1 MSIYRSTHK
10 DHLDHTRSDN
20 NTGNKHSLIPVIIP
34 YKTHYIPLT
43 RHLQGNARIWKLSKQ
58 NAFTWSLGLWPDFR
72 VVVKELLITEKK
84 KKKKKNTGSTS
95 RVGSWSGASLNR
107 SYHTYIGYRMYR
119 AYTYRNFRLTPLRI
133 CKSLNLSTKLCFYW
147 HGSSTFSAALY
158 ISSISI

>member
-1 MSIYRSTHK
+1 MPIYRSTHK

-43 RHLQGNARIWKLSKQ
+43 HHLQGNARIWKLSKQ

-84 KKKKKNTGSTS
+84 NTGSTS
-95 RVGSWSGASLNR
+95 RVGSRSGASLNR
-107 SYHTYIGYRMYR
+107 NHHTYIGYRMYR
-119 AYTYRNFRLTPLRI
+119 PMQGHTETSDWSPP
-133 CKSLNLSTKLCFYW
+133 NLQKFDSINKMCLYW
-147 HGSSTFSAALY
+147 QESSTFSAAL
-158 ISSISI
+158 